1 MRDVYQR
8 FVNPQVTDR
17 QIVIY
22 TRLIVVALGIVGFIA
37 GNFFPTILAMA
48 LWAYT
53 MYGAGI
59 TPALLAALI
68 WPRATPAAGVA
79 SILAGMST
87 TLLWE
92 IIALVRGGGEAA
104 YPLGLATVYPALVLS
119 ISTLVVV
126 SMMGRQSRAMS

>member
-1 MRDVYQR
+1 
-8 FVNPQVTDR
+8 
-17 QIVIY
+17 
-22 TRLIVVALGIVGFIA
+22 
-37 GNFFPTILAMA
+37 MA

-59 TPALLAALI
+59 TPALLGALI

-79 SILAGMST
+79 SIVAGMST

-92 IIALVRGGGEAA
+92 IVALVRGGGEAA
-104 YPLGLATVYPALVLS
+104 YPLGLATVYPALFLS

-126 SMMGRQSRAMS
+126 SLAGGKRGT